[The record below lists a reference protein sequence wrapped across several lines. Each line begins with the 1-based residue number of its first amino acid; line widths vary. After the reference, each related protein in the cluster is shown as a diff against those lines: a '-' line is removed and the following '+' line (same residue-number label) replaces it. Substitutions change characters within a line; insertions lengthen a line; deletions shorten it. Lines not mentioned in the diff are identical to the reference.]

1 MISFIHQINDNKE
14 LIIELIR
21 KELKIL
27 HKGSILG
34 MFWLFFLPLFQ
45 TLMYVFLIS
54 FLINFKFNTNYTI
67 YEHSL
72 YVLGGIIPWQIISSS
87 IQKSPM
93 IIREKVEYIKQVI
106 FPIRTLPI
114 ISISVNSF
122 GVIVSFIFFLI
133 CSLSFGLLSWSIILL
148 PILLILIFIFLIGIG
163 WIFSVI
169 GIFFKDLKEILTI
182 FFSFIIYLT
191 PVVINQNM
199 VNGFYWNIIMLNP
212 FSHFIVCFR
221 DLYYYQF
228 HFTSWLVLLLISL
241 ISFFLGLWL
250 INKTEHII
258 GQFI

>member
-122 GVIVSFIFFLI
+122 GVIVSFIFF
-133 CSLSFGLLSWSIILL
+133 FNLLFVIWFVELVNNSSSNSIN
-148 PILLILIFIFLIGIG
+148 FNFY
-163 WIFSVI
+163 FS
-169 GIFFKDLKEILTI
+169 DRNWMD
-182 FFSFIIYLT
+182 FFS
-191 PVVINQNM
+191 
-199 VNGFYWNIIMLNP
+199 YWDI
-212 FSHFIVCFR
+212 F
-221 DLYYYQF
+221 
-228 HFTSWLVLLLISL
+228 
-241 ISFFLGLWL
+241 
-250 INKTEHII
+250 
-258 GQFI
+258 